1 MIHVLIVDDHTIVRK
16 GIKQLL
22 EDTPDIRVSGEAEH
36 AAEMLRKIHHH
47 HFDVVVLDISLPGRS
62 GVEALKQLKSIK
74 PHLPVLILSMYPED
88 QYALRV
94 IKSGAAGYL
103 TKESAP
109 GELETAIRKVSAGK
123 RYISSKVADTLADNL
138 NEPMEKPS
146 YKSLS
151 DREFEVLRRIAAGE
165 TLTQISQSLS
175 LSVKTI
181 STYRTRILNKLNLN
195 NNSELIRYA
204 IQQRLVDL

>member
-36 AAEMLRKIHHH
+36 TAEMLRKIHHH

-62 GVEALKQLKSIK
+62 GVEALKQLKNIK
-74 PHLPVLILSMYPED
+74 PDLPVLILSMYPED

-109 GELETAIRKVSAGK
+109 AELENAIRKVSAGK
-123 RYISSKVADTLADNL
+123 RYISSKVADTLADHL
-138 NEPMEKPS
+138 HESGETPT
-146 YKSLS
+146 YKILS

-165 TLTQISQSLS
+165 TLTQISQNLS

-181 STYRTRILNKLNLN
+181 STYRTRILNKLNLT

-204 IQQRLVDL
+204 IQHRLVDL